1 MIIVTSPTKPFQFT
15 VKGLPRRNIIL
26 QEYHDEIEALYKEVE
41 ESAQSEFTPPTQWD
55 KSSTLQF
62 VRAVVESTLHR
73 ALSDEADIFRN
84 GGDR

>member
-41 ESAQSEFTPPTQWD
+41 ESAQSEFTPPAQWD

-62 VRAVVESTLHR
+62 VRAVVESLR
-73 ALSDEADIFRN
+73 V
-84 GGDR
+84 